1 MYDSMN
7 VQLIGMILKTNFL
20 FFIQFTRNHNVV
32 NILKVIIFQKCF
44 ELCHKFIKFSIIV
57 VFFKFIL
64 YVRFSHTYLVR
75 IILF

>member
-1 MYDSMN
+1 MN

-32 NILKVIIFQKCF
+32 NILKVVIFQKYFDFCR
-44 ELCHKFIKFSIIV
+44 KFIKFSIIV

-64 YVRFSHTYLVR
+64 YVRFAHTYLVR
-75 IILF
+75 IILFR